1 MKKYTDI
8 CAKAITLP
16 AQCANPVGKVADS
29 IQRVQEAL
37 RDEFGSKAEYS
48 QRLLDAQLDL
58 CTKLGGTIPLYA
70 PVASAHAAV
79 AIVKLREQEQGFIDD
94 AMGNRLVWAD
104 DVVRAVQM

>member
-1 MKKYTDI
+1 VKKYTDI

-79 AIVKLREQEQGFIDD
+79 HTTLREQEQGLFGD
-94 AMGNRLVWAD
+94 ANVGRVVWAD
-104 DVVRAVQM
+104 DVVRAVQK